1 MGPLSNTF
9 RKTERLCS
17 RKIITSLFENGNSIY
32 TSNFRVVWNFT
43 PNTFSEPAQVMF
55 SVAKKNFK
63 KAVHRNLIKRRL
75 RESYR
80 KQKHSLYAYLNEAGL
95 QISFIVIYRN
105 STIPEYAFTEAAVR
119 EMLDSLTD
127 SVKRKA
133 KNC

>member
-1 MGPLSNTF
+1 MGPLRHTF

-17 RKIITSLFENGNSIY
+17 RKIITSLFENGNSFY
-32 TSNFRVVWNFT
+32 TNSFRVVWNFT
-43 PNTFSEPAQVMF
+43 DQEVSTPAQVMF

-75 RESYR
+75 REAYR
-80 KQKHSLYAYLNEAGL
+80 KQKQPLYDFLNEAGL

-105 STIPEYAFTEAAVR
+105 TVIPEYSFTETAVK
-119 EMLDSLTD
+119 ELVESLTD
-127 SVKRKA
+127 LVKRKA